1 LTNWRPRLQRKS
13 CMVDCRPQKRKNAWY
28 VMLWCHKKWI
38 PMKICHG
45 GGDFDVPKR
54 CAAFECCV
62 AYLL

>member
-1 LTNWRPRLQRKS
+1 
-13 CMVDCRPQKRKNAWY
+13 MVDCRPQKRKNAWY

-45 GGDFDVPKR
+45 GGDFDVPKS
-54 CAAFECCV
+54 AAFECCV